1 MSEGAKLPSQFP
13 PDNKADE
20 QDEDDNDN
28 GGDKALLIHPVEKNR
43 ERGREESIQIHLT
56 SAFRPRT
63 ARHER

>member
-1 MSEGAKLPSQFP
+1 MSEGAELPSQFP

-43 ERGREESIQIHLT
+43 ERGR
-56 SAFRPRT
+56 
-63 ARHER
+63 